1 VVSVSVEA
9 LHKKTQGRPQIHDCA
24 RAHSET
30 AGWRTL
36 GGRTGRRSAKARAI
50 VPVGTAAPGMP
61 LAQTA
66 EVMTPPAVGTQTTEP
81 SAQTETPKTMRILI
95 AEDDLVTARL
105 LRALLDSWGFEV
117 VTVTDGVSALAVLQ
131 TPDAPRL
138 AILDWMMPGLDGP
151 EVCRRARAYRPGVPM
166 YLILVT
172 SREARR
178 DVVAGLDAG
187 ADDYVVKPPDPE
199 ELRSRLKAG
208 IRVLAMEHHFERVAM
223 VDGLTEL
230 PNRRSLDDTFSRQLT
245 RSLRE
250 QQPISLLMVDV
261 DHFKK
266 LNDHHGHLMGDEVLK
281 RVARILRR
289 QVRPLDLVARY
300 GGEEFALLLPNTD
313 IDAAVM
319 IADRLRN
326 AIGNPATEESSRHL
340 PEATV
345 SVGVATARAGISL
358 SELMSQADAALYRAK
373 QSGRNRV
380 SR

>member
-1 VVSVSVEA
+1 M
-9 LHKKTQGRPQIHDCA
+9 T
-24 RAHSET
+24 
-30 AGWRTL
+30 
-36 GGRTGRRSAKARAI
+36 
-50 VPVGTAAPGMP
+50 

-66 EVMTPPAVGTQTTEP
+66 GVMTPQAVDTGTQTTDP
-81 SAQTETPKTMRILI
+81 PAHTGTPRTMRILI

-117 VTVTDGVSALAVLQ
+117 VTVTDGISALAVLQ

-230 PNRRSLDDTFSRQLT
+230 PNRRGLDDTFSRQLT

-250 QQPISLLMVDV
+250 QHPVSLLMVDV

-266 LNDHHGHLMGDEVLK
+266 LNDTHGHLIGDDVLK
-281 RVARILRR
+281 RLARILRR
-289 QVRPLDLVARY
+289 QLRPHDLVARY
-300 GGEEFALLLPNTD
+300 GGEEFAVMLPNAD
-313 IDAAVM
+313 SDAAIM
-319 IADRLRN
+319 IAERLRT
-326 AIGNPATEESSRHL
+326 AIGNPETELASRHL
-340 PEATV
+340 PAATV
-345 SVGVATARAGISL
+345 SIGVAATRSSISL

-373 QSGRNRV
+373 QSGRNWV

>member
-1 VVSVSVEA
+1 M
-9 LHKKTQGRPQIHDCA
+9 T
-24 RAHSET
+24 
-30 AGWRTL
+30 
-36 GGRTGRRSAKARAI
+36 
-50 VPVGTAAPGMP
+50 
-61 LAQTA
+61 LAQPA
-66 EVMTPPAVGTQTTEP
+66 EVMPPHAVDAGPQTTDPPAHTGAPQ
-81 SAQTETPKTMRILI
+81 TMRILI

-117 VTVTDGVSALAVLQ
+117 VTVTDGISALAVLQ

-208 IRVLAMEHHFERVAM
+208 IRVLALEHHFERVAM
-223 VDGLTEL
+223 VDSLTEL

-250 QQPISLLMVDV
+250 QQPVSLLMVDV

-266 LNDHHGHLMGDEVLK
+266 LNDTYGHLVGDDVLK
-281 RVARILRR
+281 RLARILRR
-289 QVRPLDLVARY
+289 QVRPQDLVARY
-300 GGEEFALLLPNTD
+300 GGEEFALMLPNTD
-313 IDAAVM
+313 IETALM
-319 IADRLRN
+319 IAERLRT
-326 AIGNPATEESSRHL
+326 AIGHPETEEASHHL
-340 PEATV
+340 PPATV
-345 SVGVATARAGISL
+345 SVGVAAARALVSL
-358 SELMSQADAALYRAK
+358 SELISQADAALYRAK

-380 SR
+380 NR

>member
-1 VVSVSVEA
+1 MA
-9 LHKKTQGRPQIHDCA
+9 
-24 RAHSET
+24 
-30 AGWRTL
+30 
-36 GGRTGRRSAKARAI
+36 
-50 VPVGTAAPGMP
+50 
-61 LAQTA
+61 LAQTD
-66 EVMTPPAVGTQTTEP
+66 EVMTLQAVDTGAQTTDPPAQTG
-81 SAQTETPKTMRILI
+81 TPKTMRILI

-117 VTVTDGVSALAVLQ
+117 VTVTDGISALAVLQ

-151 EVCRRARAYRPGVPM
+151 EVCRRARAHRPDVPM

-230 PNRRSLDDTFSRQLT
+230 PNRRSLDDAFSRQLT

-250 QQPISLLMVDV
+250 QQPVSLLMVDV
-261 DHFKK
+261 DHFKR
-266 LNDHHGHLMGDEVLK
+266 LNDTHGHLVGDDVLK
-281 RVARILRR
+281 RLARILRR
-289 QVRPLDLVARY
+289 QVRPQDLVARY
-300 GGEEFALLLPNTD
+300 GGEEFAVLLPSTD
-313 IDAAVM
+313 VDAALL
-319 IADRLRN
+319 IADRLRA
-326 AIGNPATEESSRHL
+326 AIGNPDTEEVSRQL
-340 PEATV
+340 PPATV
-345 SVGVATARAGISL
+345 SVGVAAARSAISL

>member
-1 VVSVSVEA
+1 M
-9 LHKKTQGRPQIHDCA
+9 
-24 RAHSET
+24 
-30 AGWRTL
+30 
-36 GGRTGRRSAKARAI
+36 SAKSGAFFTQTR
-50 VPVGTAAPGMP
+50 TASGMT
-61 LAQTA
+61 LAQPA
-66 EVMTPPAVGTQTTEP
+66 EVMPPHAVDAGPQTTDPPAHTGAPQ
-81 SAQTETPKTMRILI
+81 TMRILV

-117 VTVTDGVSALAVLQ
+117 VTVTDGISALAVLQ

-208 IRVLAMEHHFERVAM
+208 IRVLALEHHFERVAM
-223 VDGLTEL
+223 VDSLTEL
-230 PNRRSLDDTFSRQLT
+230 PNRRSLDDTFARQLT

-250 QQPISLLMVDV
+250 QQPVSLLMVDV

-266 LNDHHGHLMGDEVLK
+266 LNDTHGHLVGDDVLK
-281 RVARILRR
+281 RLARILRR
-289 QVRPLDLVARY
+289 QVRPQDLVARY
-300 GGEEFALLLPNTD
+300 GGEEFALMLPNTD
-313 IDAAVM
+313 IETALM
-319 IADRLRN
+319 IAERLRT
-326 AIGNPATEESSRHL
+326 AIGNPETEEASHHL
-340 PEATV
+340 PPATV
-345 SVGVATARAGISL
+345 SVGVAAARALVSL
-358 SELMSQADAALYRAK
+358 SELISQADAALYRAK

>member
-1 VVSVSVEA
+1 MSA
-9 LHKKTQGRPQIHDCA
+9 LS
-24 RAHSET
+24 RAFSTEN
-30 AGWRTL
+30 
-36 GGRTGRRSAKARAI
+36 
-50 VPVGTAAPGMP
+50 PAASGMT

-66 EVMTPPAVGTQTTEP
+66 EVMTPHAVDASPQTTDP
-81 SAQTETPKTMRILI
+81 PAQAGAPQTMRILI

-223 VDGLTEL
+223 VDSLTEL
-230 PNRRSLDDTFSRQLT
+230 PNRRGLDDAFARQLM

-250 QQPISLLMVDV
+250 QQPVSLLMVDV

-266 LNDHHGHLMGDEVLK
+266 LNDTHGHLIGDDVLK
-281 RVARILRR
+281 RLARILRHN
-289 QVRPLDLVARY
+289 VRPHDLVARY

-313 IDAAVM
+313 IDTAMM
-319 IADRLRN
+319 IGERLLT
-326 AIGNPATEESSRHL
+326 AIGNPATEDASRHL
-340 PEATV
+340 PTATV
-345 SVGVATARAGISL
+345 SIGVSAARSSISL
-358 SELMSQADAALYRAK
+358 SELISQADAALYRAK
-373 QSGRNRV
+373 QGGRNRV

>member
-1 VVSVSVEA
+1 
-9 LHKKTQGRPQIHDCA
+9 
-24 RAHSET
+24 
-30 AGWRTL
+30 
-36 GGRTGRRSAKARAI
+36 
-50 VPVGTAAPGMP
+50 MP
-61 LAQTA
+61 LAQTV
-66 EVMTPPAVGTQTTEP
+66 EVMTPQATDVAVHPAEP
-81 SAQTETPKTMRILI
+81 SAATGTPRTMRILI

-223 VDGLTEL
+223 VDVLTEL
-230 PNRRSLDDTFSRQLT
+230 PNRRGLDDTFARQLT

-250 QQPISLLMVDV
+250 QHPVSLLMVDV
-261 DHFKK
+261 DHFKR
-266 LNDHHGHLMGDEVLK
+266 LNDTHGHLMGDEVLK
-281 RVARILRR
+281 RLARILRK
-289 QVRPLDLVARY
+289 QVRPNDLVARY

-313 IDAAVM
+313 SDTAVM
-319 IADRLRN
+319 VSDRLRT
-326 AIGNPATEESSRHL
+326 AVGHRETEDASGHL
-340 PEATV
+340 PSITV
-345 SVGVATARAGISL
+345 SIGVATARAPISL

-380 SR
+380 CR

>member
-1 VVSVSVEA
+1 MPCAKERKV
-9 LHKKTQGRPQIHDCA
+9 GRNFGNCA

-30 AGWRTL
+30 AS
-36 GGRTGRRSAKARAI
+36 GRTGWRRTGRSSAKARAI
-50 VPVGTAAPGMP
+50 VPRGEGTSGMP
-61 LAQTA
+61 LAQMA
-66 EVMTPPAVGTQTTEP
+66 EVMTPQAADTATRTTEP
-81 SAQTETPKTMRILI
+81 SAHTETPKTMRILI

-117 VTVTDGVSALAVLQ
+117 VTVTDGISALAVLQ

-250 QQPISLLMVDV
+250 QQPVSLLMVDV
-261 DHFKK
+261 DHFKT
-266 LNDHHGHLMGDEVLK
+266 LNDNHGHLIGDDVLR

-326 AIGNPATEESSRHL
+326 AIGNPATEEASRHL

>member
-1 VVSVSVEA
+1 M
-9 LHKKTQGRPQIHDCA
+9 
-24 RAHSET
+24 
-30 AGWRTL
+30 
-36 GGRTGRRSAKARAI
+36 SAKSGAFF
-50 VPVGTAAPGMP
+50 TKSAAGPGMP
-61 LAQTA
+61 LARTA
-66 EVMTPPAVGTQTTEP
+66 AVMPPHAVETGTHTTDPPAQ
-81 SAQTETPKTMRILI
+81 AATPQTMRILI

-223 VDGLTEL
+223 VDVLTEL
-230 PNRRSLDDTFSRQLT
+230 PNRRGLDDMFSRPLT

-250 QQPISLLMVDV
+250 QQPVSLLMVDV
-261 DHFKK
+261 DHFKR
-266 LNDHHGHLMGDEVLK
+266 LNDSHGHLVGDDVLK
-281 RVARILRR
+281 RLARILRR
-289 QVRPLDLVARY
+289 QVRPQDLVARY
-300 GGEEFALLLPNTD
+300 GGEEFALMLPNTD
-313 IDAAVM
+313 IDAALM
-319 IADRLRN
+319 IADRLRM
-326 AIGNPATEESSRHL
+326 AIGNPETEEVSSHL
-340 PEATV
+340 PPATV
-345 SVGVATARAGISL
+345 SVGVAGARSSISL

-373 QSGRNRV
+373 QAGRNRV

>member
-1 VVSVSVEA
+1 MSASRLGARSSAGRANCASAHTE
-9 LHKKTQGRPQIHDCA
+9 TQ
-24 RAHSET
+24 
-30 AGWRTL
+30 GWRTHL
-36 GGRTGRRSAKARAI
+36 AADGRRSAKAGAI
-50 VPVGTAAPGMP
+50 VTVTPAASGMA

-66 EVMTPPAVGTQTTEP
+66 EVMAPQAVDTSTQTTEP
-81 SAQTETPKTMRILI
+81 SAHAEVPKTMRILI

-117 VTVTDGVSALAVLQ
+117 VTVTDGISALAVLQ

-230 PNRRSLDDTFSRQLT
+230 PNRRSLDDTFARQLT

-250 QQPISLLMVDV
+250 QQPLSLLMVDV

-266 LNDHHGHLMGDEVLK
+266 LNDTHGHLVGDEVLK
-281 RVARILRR
+281 RLARILRR

-300 GGEEFALLLPNTD
+300 GGEEFALMLPNTD
-313 IDAAVM
+313 SDAAVM
-319 IADRLRN
+319 IANRLRT
-326 AIGNPATEESSRHL
+326 AIANPAAEEASSHL
-340 PEATV
+340 PVATV
-345 SVGVATARAGISL
+345 SIGVATARAGVSM
-358 SELMSQADAALYRAK
+358 SELMSQSDAALYRAK
-373 QSGRNRV
+373 QSGRNLV

>member
-1 VVSVSVEA
+1 M
-9 LHKKTQGRPQIHDCA
+9 T
-24 RAHSET
+24 
-30 AGWRTL
+30 
-36 GGRTGRRSAKARAI
+36 
-50 VPVGTAAPGMP
+50 
-61 LAQTA
+61 LAQPA
-66 EVMTPPAVGTQTTEP
+66 DVMTPHAVDAGSQTTDP
-81 SAQTETPKTMRILI
+81 PAHTSAPQTMRILI

-117 VTVTDGVSALAVLQ
+117 VTVTDGISALAVLQ

-250 QQPISLLMVDV
+250 QQSVSLLMVDV

-266 LNDHHGHLMGDEVLK
+266 LNDTHGHLVGDDVLK
-281 RVARILRR
+281 RLARILRR
-289 QVRPLDLVARY
+289 QVRPQDLVARY

-313 IDAAVM
+313 IETALM
-319 IADRLRN
+319 IAERLRT
-326 AIGNPATEESSRHL
+326 AIGSPETEDVSHSL
-340 PEATV
+340 PQATV
-345 SVGVATARAGISL
+345 SVGVATARSSISL
-358 SELMSQADAALYRAK
+358 SELISQADAALYRAK
-373 QSGRNRV
+373 QRGRNRV
-380 SR
+380 SG

>member
-1 VVSVSVEA
+1 MA
-9 LHKKTQGRPQIHDCA
+9 LA
-24 RAHSET
+24 R
-30 AGWRTL
+30 
-36 GGRTGRRSAKARAI
+36 
-50 VPVGTAAPGMP
+50 
-61 LAQTA
+61 TA
-66 EVMTPPAVGTQTTEP
+66 EVMTPQAVDTGTQTTDP
-81 SAQTETPKTMRILI
+81 HAHTGAPQTMRILI

-117 VTVTDGVSALAVLQ
+117 VTVTDGISALAVLQ

-208 IRVLAMEHHFERVAM
+208 IRVLALEHHFERVAM

-230 PNRRSLDDTFSRQLT
+230 PNRRSLDDTFARQLT

-250 QQPISLLMVDV
+250 QQPVSLLMVDV
-261 DHFKK
+261 DHFKR
-266 LNDHHGHLMGDEVLK
+266 LNDTHGHLVGDDVL
-281 RVARILRR
+281 RRLARILRR
-289 QVRPLDLVARY
+289 QVRPQDFVARY
-300 GGEEFALLLPNTD
+300 GGEEFALMLPNTD
-313 IDAAVM
+313 IEAAAM
-319 IADRLRN
+319 IADRLRA
-326 AIGNPATEESSRHL
+326 AIGNPESEDASKHL
-340 PEATV
+340 PPATV
-345 SVGVATARAGISL
+345 SVGVAAARSPISL
-358 SELMSQADAALYRAK
+358 SELISQADAALYRAK
-373 QSGRNRV
+373 QAGRNRV

>member
-1 VVSVSVEA
+1 MPPHAVDA
-9 LHKKTQGRPQIHDCA
+9 GPQTTD
-24 RAHSET
+24 
-30 AGWRTL
+30 
-36 GGRTGRRSAKARAI
+36 
-50 VPVGTAAPGMP
+50 
-61 LAQTA
+61 
-66 EVMTPPAVGTQTTEP
+66 PPAHTGAPQ
-81 SAQTETPKTMRILI
+81 TMRILV

-117 VTVTDGVSALAVLQ
+117 VTVTDGISALAVLQ
-131 TPDAPRL
+131 TADAPRL

-151 EVCRRARAYRPGVPM
+151 EVCRRARAHRPGVPM

-208 IRVLAMEHHFERVAM
+208 IRVLALEHHFERVAM
-223 VDGLTEL
+223 VDSLTEL

-250 QQPISLLMVDV
+250 QQPVSLLMVDV

-266 LNDHHGHLMGDEVLK
+266 LNDTHGHLVGDDVLK
-281 RVARILRR
+281 RLARILRR
-289 QVRPLDLVARY
+289 QVRPQDLVARY
-300 GGEEFALLLPNTD
+300 GGEEFALMLPNTD
-313 IDAAVM
+313 IETALM
-319 IADRLRN
+319 IAERLRT
-326 AIGNPATEESSRHL
+326 AIGNPETEEVSQHL
-340 PEATV
+340 PPATV
-345 SVGVATARAGISL
+345 SVGVAAARALVSL
-358 SELMSQADAALYRAK
+358 SELISQADAALYRAK

>member
-1 VVSVSVEA
+1 M
-9 LHKKTQGRPQIHDCA
+9 
-24 RAHSET
+24 
-30 AGWRTL
+30 TL
-36 GGRTGRRSAKARAI
+36 AE
-50 VPVGTAAPGMP
+50 M
-61 LAQTA
+61 A
-66 EVMTPPAVGTQTTEP
+66 EVMTPHAVDPGPHTTDPPAHAGTSQ
-81 SAQTETPKTMRILI
+81 TMRILV

-117 VTVTDGVSALAVLQ
+117 VTVTDGISALAVLQ

-151 EVCRRARAYRPGVPM
+151 EVCRRARAHRPGVPM

-208 IRVLAMEHHFERVAM
+208 IRVLALEHHFERVAM
-223 VDGLTEL
+223 VDSLTEL

-250 QQPISLLMVDV
+250 QQPVSLLMVDV
-261 DHFKK
+261 DHFKT
-266 LNDHHGHLMGDEVLK
+266 LNDTHGHPVGDEVLK
-281 RVARILRR
+281 RLARILRR
-289 QVRPLDLVARY
+289 QVRPQDLVARY
-300 GGEEFALLLPNTD
+300 GGEEFALMLPNTD
-313 IDAAVM
+313 IDAAVS
-319 IADRLRN
+319 IGDRLRT
-326 AIGNPATEESSRHL
+326 AICNSETEDISRHL
-340 PEATV
+340 PTAAV
-345 SVGVATARAGISL
+345 SIGVACARSSISL
-358 SELMSQADAALYRAK
+358 SELISQADAALYRAK

-380 SR
+380 SW

>member
-1 VVSVSVEA
+1 MA
-9 LHKKTQGRPQIHDCA
+9 PQ
-24 RAHSET
+24 
-30 AGWRTL
+30 
-36 GGRTGRRSAKARAI
+36 
-50 VPVGTAAPGMP
+50 
-61 LAQTA
+61 
-66 EVMTPPAVGTQTTEP
+66 AVDTSTQTTEP
-81 SAQTETPKTMRILI
+81 SAHAEVPKTMRILI

-117 VTVTDGVSALAVLQ
+117 VTVTDGISALAVLQ

-230 PNRRSLDDTFSRQLT
+230 PNRRSLDDTFARQLT

-250 QQPISLLMVDV
+250 QQPLSLLMVDV

-266 LNDHHGHLMGDEVLK
+266 LNDTHGHLVGDEVLK
-281 RVARILRR
+281 RLARILRR

-300 GGEEFALLLPNTD
+300 GGEEFALMLPNTD
-313 IDAAVM
+313 SDAAVM
-319 IADRLRN
+319 IANRLRT
-326 AIGNPATEESSRHL
+326 AIANPAAEEASSHL
-340 PEATV
+340 PVATV
-345 SVGVATARAGISL
+345 SIGVATARAGVSM
-358 SELMSQADAALYRAK
+358 SELMSQSDAALYRAK
-373 QSGRNRV
+373 QSGRNLV

>member
-1 VVSVSVEA
+1 M
-9 LHKKTQGRPQIHDCA
+9 
-24 RAHSET
+24 
-30 AGWRTL
+30 
-36 GGRTGRRSAKARAI
+36 SAKSGAFFTQTR
-50 VPVGTAAPGMP
+50 TASGMT
-61 LAQTA
+61 LAQPA
-66 EVMTPPAVGTQTTEP
+66 EVMPPHAVDAGPQTTDPPAHTGAPQ
-81 SAQTETPKTMRILI
+81 TMRILI

-117 VTVTDGVSALAVLQ
+117 VTVTDGISALAVLQ

-208 IRVLAMEHHFERVAM
+208 IRVLALEHHFERVAM
-223 VDGLTEL
+223 VDSLTEL

-250 QQPISLLMVDV
+250 QQPVSLLMVDV

-266 LNDHHGHLMGDEVLK
+266 LNDTHGHLVGDDVLK
-281 RVARILRR
+281 RLARILRR
-289 QVRPLDLVARY
+289 QVRPQDLVARY
-300 GGEEFALLLPNTD
+300 GGEEFALMLPNTD
-313 IDAAVM
+313 IETALM
-319 IADRLRN
+319 IAERLRT
-326 AIGNPATEESSRHL
+326 AIGNPETEEASHHL
-340 PEATV
+340 PPATV
-345 SVGVATARAGISL
+345 SVGVAAARALVSL
-358 SELMSQADAALYRAK
+358 SELISQADAALYRAK

>member
-1 VVSVSVEA
+1 M
-9 LHKKTQGRPQIHDCA
+9 
-24 RAHSET
+24 
-30 AGWRTL
+30 
-36 GGRTGRRSAKARAI
+36 SAKSGAFFTQTR
-50 VPVGTAAPGMP
+50 TASGMT
-61 LAQTA
+61 LAQPA
-66 EVMTPPAVGTQTTEP
+66 EVMPPHAVDAGPQTTDPPAHTGAPQ
-81 SAQTETPKTMRILI
+81 TMRILV

-117 VTVTDGVSALAVLQ
+117 VTVTDGISALAVLQ
-131 TPDAPRL
+131 TADAPRL

-151 EVCRRARAYRPGVPM
+151 EVCRRARAHRPGVPM

-208 IRVLAMEHHFERVAM
+208 IRVLALEHHFERVAM
-223 VDGLTEL
+223 VDSLTEL

-250 QQPISLLMVDV
+250 QQPVSLLMVDV

-266 LNDHHGHLMGDEVLK
+266 LNDTHGHLVGDDVLK
-281 RVARILRR
+281 RLARILRR
-289 QVRPLDLVARY
+289 QVRPQDLVARY
-300 GGEEFALLLPNTD
+300 GGEEFALMLPNTD
-313 IDAAVM
+313 IETALM
-319 IADRLRN
+319 IAERLRA
-326 AIGNPATEESSRHL
+326 AIGNPETEEASHHL
-340 PEATV
+340 PPATV
-345 SVGVATARAGISL
+345 SVGVAVARALVSL
-358 SELMSQADAALYRAK
+358 SELISQADAALYRAK